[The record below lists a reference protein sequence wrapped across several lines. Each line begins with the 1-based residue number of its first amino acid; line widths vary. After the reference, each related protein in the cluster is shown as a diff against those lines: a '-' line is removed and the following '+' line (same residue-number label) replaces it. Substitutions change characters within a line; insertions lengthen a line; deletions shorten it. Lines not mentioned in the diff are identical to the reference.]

1 VRLLIT
7 SDQHYQRT
15 PDGAVWTPNQ
25 FAWSYWRRYLD
36 VFDEVLVAARM
47 TDAPVPLAGA
57 TRADGD
63 SVRFI
68 GLPTFLGPVQFARQL
83 PRIVARLR
91 GAASHAD
98 ALILRLPSGIGA
110 TAGIT
115 LLQPYGVEIV
125 ADPFDAFSPGAAA
138 HPLRPIARIMLT
150 QLQRMLCHRAA
161 AAAYVTEGSLQERY
175 PTRGAPF
182 GVSDVEL
189 PSSAFAAVPR
199 AGLRDARSPV
209 LVAIGT
215 MAARYKGQD
224 NLLRAFA
231 ILRARGSNA
240 RLRLGGEGRHTDEL
254 RALATTLGITEHV
267 DFLGNLGG
275 SVAVRPEL
283 DAADVFVLASR
294 AEGLS
299 RALLEA
305 MARGLPCVATAVG
318 GTPEVLP
325 PEVLARTQDPAAFA
339 DAVECLLESN
349 ERFRHASEANL
360 ARARDFHE
368 DRLADTRRAFLREVA
383 RSAKSVRI
391 DETRV
396 PDAEGTTR

>member
-1 VRLLIT
+1 
-7 SDQHYQRT
+7 
-15 PDGAVWTPNQ
+15 
-25 FAWSYWRRYLD
+25 
-36 VFDEVLVAARM
+36 
-47 TDAPVPLAGA
+47 
-57 TRADGD
+57 
-63 SVRFI
+63 
-68 GLPTFLGPVQFARQL
+68 
-83 PRIVARLR
+83 
-91 GAASHAD
+91 
-98 ALILRLPSGIGA
+98 
-110 TAGIT
+110 
-115 LLQPYGVEIV
+115 
-125 ADPFDAFSPGAAA
+125 
-138 HPLRPIARIMLT
+138 
-150 QLQRMLCHRAA
+150 MLCHRAV
-161 AAAYVTEGSLQERY
+161 AAAYVTEGALQARY
-175 PTRGAPF
+175 PARGAAF

-189 PSSAFAAVPR
+189 PSSAFVDTPR
-199 AGLRDARSPV
+199 PGLRDARSPV

-240 RLRLGGEGRHTDEL
+240 RLRLGGEGRHTGEL
-254 RALATTLGITEHV
+254 RDLATALGVAEHV

-325 PEVLARTQDPAAFA
+325 RDVLARSEDPAAFA
-339 DAVECLLESN
+339 DAVEWLLASN
-349 ERFRHASEANL
+349 ERFRRASEANL

-383 RSAKSVRI
+383 RSASSVPL
-391 DETRV
+391 DERRV
-396 PDAEGTTR
+396 ADAAETSR